1 MKKIILI
8 AVLLTLSG
16 CANVMTLIPSKWDDN
31 QAKAITDIQ
40 QDARRFDC
48 KGNLVAQLNKLD
60 LEIEWFDI
68 YAQTKPT
75 RDVNKLTE
83 TLTTT
88 VKEFQDRAAKGPVSP
103 LYCDLKKK
111 IIQQQADIIAAGVMG
126 RF

>member
-1 MKKIILI
+1 MKKIILL
-8 AVLLTLSG
+8 AVFLTLSG
-16 CANVMTLIPSKWDDN
+16 CANVMTMIPSKWDDN

>member
-1 MKKIILI
+1 MKK
-8 AVLLTLSG
+8 LLLVVAFLNLTG
-16 CANVMTLIPSKWDDN
+16 CANIMTMIPSKWDDN

-40 QDARRFDC
+40 QDARRFNC
-48 KGNLVAQLNKLD
+48 KGDLVAQLNKLD

-68 YAQTKPT
+68 YATTKPT

-103 LYCDLKKK
+103 LYCD
-111 IIQQQADIIAAGVMG
+111 
-126 RF
+126 